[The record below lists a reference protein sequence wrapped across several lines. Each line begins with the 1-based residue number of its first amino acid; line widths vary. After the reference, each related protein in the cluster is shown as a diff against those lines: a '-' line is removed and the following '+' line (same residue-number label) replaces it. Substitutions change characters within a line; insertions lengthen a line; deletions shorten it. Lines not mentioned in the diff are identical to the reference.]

1 MRFPVSFISQ
11 GHSIVEKLVSLA
23 DWVSQGRWQ
32 IVSSQTVHTLH
43 TEIYQLEKSLA
54 NAPTR
59 PTRTIRNSKP
69 LEPITEQQ
77 KIVDLAG

>member
-1 MRFPVSFISQ
+1 MRFPVSLASQ
-11 GHSIVEKLVSLA
+11 RRLIFEKLGSLA
-23 DWVSQGRWQ
+23 GWLSQGRWQ
-32 IVSSQTVHTLH
+32 IVSSQTVDALH
-43 TEIYQLEKSLA
+43 FEIYQLEKTLA

-59 PTRTIRNSKP
+59 PTRTVRNPKP